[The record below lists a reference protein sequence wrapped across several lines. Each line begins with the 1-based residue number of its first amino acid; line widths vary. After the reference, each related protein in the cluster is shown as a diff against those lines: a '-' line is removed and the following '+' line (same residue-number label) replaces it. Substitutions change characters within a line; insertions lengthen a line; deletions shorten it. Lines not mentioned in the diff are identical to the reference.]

1 MISVYCADKR
11 FGECMSL
18 LSDYSYVLGF
28 LLIGVSFV
36 ILNYILPLLISPR
49 SRGAQASSPYESG
62 EVPIGSAWIQFDISY
77 YLFALIF
84 IAFDVEVAFLFPVLT
99 VYREVMSFTVLFE
112 LVLFLI
118 LLSFA
123 IAYAWK
129 KGLFEWK

>member
-1 MISVYCADKR
+1 
-11 FGECMSL
+11 MSL
-18 LSDYSYVLGF
+18 LQDYAYVLVF

-36 ILNYILPLLISPR
+36 LLNYLLPLLIGR
-49 SRGAQASSPYESG
+49 KSRGARTKSPYESG

-99 VYREVMSFTVLFE
+99 AYQGMLSWPVFFE
-112 LVLFLI
+112 LAFFLI

-123 IAYAWK
+123 IFYAWR

>member
-1 MISVYCADKR
+1 
-11 FGECMSL
+11 MSL
-18 LSDYSYVLGF
+18 LHDYAYVLGF
-28 LLIGVSFV
+28 LLIGIGFV
-36 ILNYILPLLISPR
+36 IVNYFLPLLLSPK
-49 SRGAQASSPYESG
+49 SRGARSKSPYESG

-99 VYREVMSFTVLFE
+99 VYREMMSFTVLFE
-112 LVLFLI
+112 LALFLI

-123 IAYAWK
+123 IFYGWR

>member
-1 MISVYCADKR
+1 
-11 FGECMSL
+11 MSL
-18 LSDYSYVLGF
+18 LHDYAYVLGF
-28 LLIGVSFV
+28 LVIGVGFV
-36 ILNYILPLLISPR
+36 ILNYFLPLMLSPK
-49 SRGAQASSPYESG
+49 SRGAMAKKPYESG

-99 VYREVMSFTVLFE
+99 VYRETMSFTVLFE
-112 LVLFLI
+112 LALFLI

-123 IAYAWK
+123 IFYGWR

>member
-1 MISVYCADKR
+1 
-11 FGECMSL
+11 MSL
-18 LSDYSYVLGF
+18 LHDYSYVLVF

-36 ILNYILPLLISPR
+36 ILNYFLPLLLGTK
-49 SRGAQASSPYESG
+49 SRGARSKSPYESG

-99 VYREVMSFTVLFE
+99 VYHGMMSWPVLFE
-112 LVLFLI
+112 LVFFLL

-123 IAYAWK
+123 IFYAWR

>member
-1 MISVYCADKR
+1 
-11 FGECMSL
+11 MSL
-18 LSDYSYVLGF
+18 LHDYSYVLVF

-36 ILNYILPLLISPR
+36 ILNYFLPLLLGTK
-49 SRGAQASSPYESG
+49 SRGARSKSPYESG
-62 EVPIGSAWIQFDISY
+62 EVPIGSAWVQFDISY

-99 VYREVMSFTVLFE
+99 VYHEMLSFPVLFE
-112 LVLFLI
+112 LVFFLV

-123 IAYAWK
+123 IFYAWR

>member
-1 MISVYCADKR
+1 M
-11 FGECMSL
+11 
-18 LSDYSYVLGF
+18 LGF
-28 LLIGVSFV
+28 LVMGVAFV
-36 ILNYILPLLISPR
+36 VLNYLLPLLLSPK
-49 SRGAQASSPYESG
+49 SHGARAKSPYESG

-99 VYREVMSFTVLFE
+99 VYHEMMNFTVLFE
-112 LVLFLI
+112 LAFFLI

-123 IAYAWK
+123 IFYAWR

>member
-1 MISVYCADKR
+1 
-11 FGECMSL
+11 MSL
-18 LSDYSYVLGF
+18 LHDYAYVLGF
-28 LLIGVSFV
+28 LIIGVGFV
-36 ILNYILPLLISPR
+36 GLNYFLPLMLSPK
-49 SRGAQASSPYESG
+49 SRGAMAKKPYESG

-112 LVLFLI
+112 LALFLI

-123 IAYAWK
+123 IFYGWR
-129 KGLFEWK
+129 KGLFAWK